1 MKQED
6 MMKMLRVVYAGDI
19 EPESTENEDERF
31 GLFTGLAGRAWAMA
45 LAATGKH
52 GIVLGYNDV

>member
-1 MKQED
+1 
-6 MMKMLRVVYAGDI
+6 MKMLRVVYAGDI
-19 EPESTENEDERF
+19 EWPESTENEDERF